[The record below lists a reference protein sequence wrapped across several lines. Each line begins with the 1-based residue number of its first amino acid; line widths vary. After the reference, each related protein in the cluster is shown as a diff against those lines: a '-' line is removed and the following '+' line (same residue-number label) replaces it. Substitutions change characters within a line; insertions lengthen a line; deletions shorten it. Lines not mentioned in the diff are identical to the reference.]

1 MMILILFR
9 GSSWFVEVLV
19 GVPGLLLDVCL
30 GTPSSN
36 YYAYSR
42 IFNLCVGILTVG
54 CEFVGF
60 PLDDASFWCIGFV
73 NLSFG
78 KRLLLL
84 TY

>member
-19 GVPGLLLDVCL
+19 GVPGLLLDVFL

-42 IFNLCVGILTVG
+42 IFNLYVRILNNVGD
-54 CEFVGF
+54 FVGF
-60 PLDDASFWCIGFV
+60 PLDDASSWCIGLA
-73 NLSFG
+73 NLCFNWV
-78 KRLLLL
+78 
-84 TY
+84 